1 MNFVSKLKLQYY
13 TTKLKLEMQK
23 KINSA
28 LPLGSIIPFAG
39 SQNKLP
45 NTYLFC
51 DGSEVS
57 RAEYADLFNIIGTMY
72 GEGDGSTTFNLPNL
86 VGRVP
91 VMVNPTDTN
100 MNALGQMIGEKTH
113 TLTTDEIPAHSHA
126 VTGYPIAGNGTSYG
140 LTDGQLQGTSNTGGS
155 RGNLLLGE
163 ASTST
168 CNGQA
173 HNNIQPSLTVN
184 YIIKAKYD
192 AQTVQDLN
200 IYSLDEHR
208 IGTWIDG
215 KPLYRK
221 CFKGVITPGK
231 NVIHG
236 IKNLESVTSLYGTF
250 ADPAT
255 GNAYPV
261 PNARPMH
268 PGVRD
273 VGLWFNTT
281 VIGFEVGSDFK
292 DDNDYSLVIE
302 YTKTTD

>member
-57 RAEYADLFNIIGTMY
+57 RAEYADLFNIIGTVY

-86 VGRVP
+86 AGRVP
-91 VMVNPTDTN
+91 VMVSPTDTN
-100 MNALGQMIGEKTH
+100 MNVLGQMIGEKTH
-113 TLTTDEIPAHSHA
+113 TLTTDEIPAHNHTFDYNNWDLGYTSGSNPM
-126 VTGYPIAGNGTSYG
+126 VYTNITGDLNIKSTK
-140 LTDGQLQGTSNTGGS
+140 NTGGS
-155 RGNLLLGE
+155 
-163 ASTST
+163 
-168 CNGQA
+168 QA
-173 HNNIQPSLTVN
+173 HNNIQPSLVVN

-192 AQTVQDLN
+192 TQTVQDLN

-208 IGTWIDG
+208 IGTWVDG

-221 CFKGVITPGK
+221 CFKGVITPGR
-231 NVIHG
+231 NVSHG

-273 VGLWFNTT
+273 IGLWFNTT
-281 VIGFEVGSDFK
+281 VIGFEIGSDFK
-292 DDNDYSLVIE
+292 DDNNYSLVIE

>member
-51 DGSEVS
+51 DGSGVS
-57 RAEYADLFNIIGTMY
+57 RAEYADLFNIVGTMY

-86 VGRVP
+86 AGRVP
-91 VMVNPTDTN
+91 VMVSPTDTN
-100 MNALGQMIGEKTH
+100 MNVLGQMIGEKTH
-113 TLTTDEIPAHSHA
+113 TLTTDEIPAHNHTFDYNNWDLGYTSGSNSMTYTNI
-126 VTGYPIAGNGTSYG
+126 TGDLNIKSTK
-140 LTDGQLQGTSNTGGS
+140 NTGGS
-155 RGNLLLGE
+155 
-163 ASTST
+163 
-168 CNGQA
+168 QA
-173 HNNIQPSLTVN
+173 HNNIQPSLVVN

-192 AQTVQDLN
+192 TQTVQDLN

-208 IGTWIDG
+208 IGTWVDG

-221 CFKGVITPGK
+221 CFKGVITPGR
-231 NVIHG
+231 NVSHG

-273 VGLWFNTT
+273 IGLWFNTT
-281 VIGFEVGSDFK
+281 VIGFEIGSDFK
-292 DDNDYSLVIE
+292 DDNNYSLVIE

>member
-86 VGRVP
+86 TGRIP

-100 MNALGQMIGEKTH
+100 MNVLGQMIGEKTH
-113 TLTTDEIPAHSHA
+113 VLTVDEIPAHNHTFDYNNWDLGYTSGSNSMTYTNI
-126 VTGYPIAGNGTSYG
+126 TGNLNIKSTK
-140 LTDGQLQGTSNTGGS
+140 NTGGS
-155 RGNLLLGE
+155 
-163 ASTST
+163 
-168 CNGQA
+168 QA
-173 HNNIQPSLTVN
+173 HNNIQPSLVVN

-192 AQTVQDLN
+192 TQTVQDLN

-221 CFKGVITPGK
+221 CFKGVITPGR
-231 NVIHG
+231 NVSHG
-236 IKNLESVTSLYGTF
+236 IKNLESVVSLYGTF

-255 GNAYPV
+255 SNAYPV

-273 VGLWFNTT
+273 IGLWFNTT
-281 VIGFEVGSDFK
+281 VIGFEIGSDFK
-292 DDNDYSLVIE
+292 DDNNYSLVIE

>member
-51 DGSEVS
+51 DGSGVS
-57 RAEYADLFNIIGTMY
+57 RAEYADLFNIVGTMY

-86 VGRVP
+86 AGRVP
-91 VMVNPTDTN
+91 VMVSPTDTN
-100 MNALGQMIGEKTH
+100 MNVLGQMIGEKTH
-113 TLTTDEIPAHSHA
+113 TLTTDEIPAHNHTFDYNNWDLGYTSGSNSMTYTNI
-126 VTGYPIAGNGTSYG
+126 TGDLNIKSTK
-140 LTDGQLQGTSNTGGS
+140 NTGGS
-155 RGNLLLGE
+155 
-163 ASTST
+163 
-168 CNGQA
+168 QA
-173 HNNIQPSLTVN
+173 HNNIQPSPVVN

-192 AQTVQDLN
+192 TQTVQDLN

-208 IGTWIDG
+208 IGTWVDG

-221 CFKGVITPGK
+221 CFKGVITPGR
-231 NVIHG
+231 NVSHG

-261 PNARPMH
+261 PNARPMY

-273 VGLWFNTT
+273 IGLWFNTT
-281 VIGFEVGSDFK
+281 VIGFEIGSDFK
-292 DDNDYSLVIE
+292 DDNNYSLVIE

>member
-45 NTYLFC
+45 STYLFC

-86 VGRVP
+86 TGRVP
-91 VMVNPTDTN
+91 VGSDDSDSSLQ
-100 MNALGQMIGEKTH
+100 ALGNSIGNKVHEHDQNTFYFDH
-113 TLTTDEIPAHSHA
+113 DNTTYIGISNRRKVKGSEVWDLL
-126 VTGYPIAGNGTSYG
+126 YG
-140 LTDGQLQGTSNTGGS
+140 APVSAKS
-155 RGNLLLGE
+155 VA
-163 ASTST
+163 ASTKETTIYATEDASSY
-168 CNGQA
+168 
-173 HNNIQPSLTVN
+173 QPSLVVN

-192 AQTVQDLN
+192 TQTVQDLN

-208 IGTWIDG
+208 IGTWVDG

-221 CFKGVITPGK
+221 CFKGVITPGR
-231 NVIHG
+231 NVSHG
-236 IKNLESVTSLYGTF
+236 INNLESVVSLYGTF

-255 GNAYPV
+255 SNAYPV

-273 VGLWFNTT
+273 IGLWFNTT
-281 VIGFEVGSDFK
+281 VIGFEIGSDFK
-292 DDNDYSLVIE
+292 DDNSYSLVIE

>member
-39 SQNKLP
+39 TKAKLP
-45 NTYLFC
+45 DTYLFC
-51 DGSEVS
+51 DGSGVS
-57 RAEYADLFNIIGTMY
+57 RTEYADLFNIVGTMY

-86 VGRVP
+86 TGRVP

-100 MNALGQMIGEKTH
+100 MNVLGQMIGEKTH
-113 TLTTDEIPAHSHA
+113 TLTTDEMPAHNHTFDYNNWDLGYTSGSNSMTYTNI
-126 VTGYPIAGNGTSYG
+126 TGDLNIKSTK
-140 LTDGQLQGTSNTGGS
+140 NTGGS
-155 RGNLLLGE
+155 
-163 ASTST
+163 
-168 CNGQA
+168 QA
-173 HNNIQPSLTVN
+173 HNNIQPSLVVN

-192 AQTVQDLN
+192 TQTVQDLN

-208 IGTWIDG
+208 IGTWVDG

-221 CFKGVITPGK
+221 CFKGVITPGR
-231 NVIHG
+231 NVSHG
-236 IKNLESVTSLYGTF
+236 INNLESVVSLYGTF

-273 VGLWFNTT
+273 IGLWFNTT
-281 VIGFEVGSDFK
+281 VIGFEIGSDFK
-292 DDNDYSLVIE
+292 DDNSYSLVIE

>member
-1 MNFVSKLKLQYY
+1 
-13 TTKLKLEMQK
+13 MQK

-57 RAEYADLFNIIGTMY
+57 RAEYADLFNIIGTVY

-86 VGRVP
+86 AGRVP
-91 VMVNPTDTN
+91 VMVSPTDTN
-100 MNALGQMIGEKTH
+100 MNVLGQMIGEKTH
-113 TLTTDEIPAHSHA
+113 TLTTDEIPAHNHTFDYNNWDLGYTSGSNSMTYTNI
-126 VTGYPIAGNGTSYG
+126 TGDLNIKSTK
-140 LTDGQLQGTSNTGGS
+140 NTGGS
-155 RGNLLLGE
+155 
-163 ASTST
+163 
-168 CNGQA
+168 QA
-173 HNNIQPSLTVN
+173 HNNIQPSLVVN

-192 AQTVQDLN
+192 TQTVQDLN

-208 IGTWIDG
+208 IGAWVDG

-221 CFKGVITPGK
+221 CFKGVITPGR
-231 NVIHG
+231 NVSHG

-261 PNARPMH
+261 PNARPMY

-273 VGLWFNTT
+273 IGLWFNTT
-281 VIGFEVGSDFK
+281 VIGFEIGSDFK
-292 DDNDYSLVIE
+292 DDNNYSLVIE

>member
-57 RAEYADLFNIIGTMY
+57 RAEYADLFNIIGTVY

-86 VGRVP
+86 AGRVP
-91 VMVNPTDTN
+91 VMVSPTDTN
-100 MNALGQMIGEKTH
+100 MNVLGQMIGEKTH
-113 TLTTDEIPAHSHA
+113 TLTTDEIPAHNHTFDYNNWDLGYTSGSNSMTYTNI
-126 VTGYPIAGNGTSYG
+126 TGDLNIKSTKNI
-140 LTDGQLQGTSNTGGS
+140 GGS
-155 RGNLLLGE
+155 
-163 ASTST
+163 
-168 CNGQA
+168 QA
-173 HNNIQPSLTVN
+173 HNNIQPSLVVN

-192 AQTVQDLN
+192 TQTVQDLN

-208 IGTWIDG
+208 IGTWVDG

-221 CFKGVITPGK
+221 CFKGVITPGR
-231 NVIHG
+231 NVSHG

-273 VGLWFNTT
+273 IGLWFNTT
-281 VIGFEVGSDFK
+281 VIGFEIGSDFK
-292 DDNDYSLVIE
+292 DDNNYSLVIE

>member
-57 RAEYADLFNIIGTMY
+57 RAEYADLFNIIGTVY

-86 VGRVP
+86 AGRVP
-91 VMVNPTDTN
+91 VMASPTDTN
-100 MNALGQMIGEKTH
+100 MNVLGQMIGEKTH
-113 TLTTDEIPAHSHA
+113 TLTTDEIPAHNHTFDYNNWDLGYTSGSNSMTYTNI
-126 VTGYPIAGNGTSYG
+126 TGDLNIKSTKNI
-140 LTDGQLQGTSNTGGS
+140 GGS
-155 RGNLLLGE
+155 
-163 ASTST
+163 
-168 CNGQA
+168 QA
-173 HNNIQPSLTVN
+173 HNNIQPSLVVN

-192 AQTVQDLN
+192 TQTVQDLN

-208 IGTWIDG
+208 IGTWVDG

-221 CFKGVITPGK
+221 CFKGVITPGR
-231 NVIHG
+231 NVSHG

-273 VGLWFNTT
+273 IGLWFNTT
-281 VIGFEVGSDFK
+281 VIGFEIGSDFK
-292 DDNDYSLVIE
+292 DDNNYSLVIE

>member
-39 SQNKLP
+39 TKAKLP
-45 NTYLFC
+45 DTYLFC
-51 DGSEVS
+51 NGNEVS
-57 RAEYADLFNIIGTMY
+57 RTEYADLFNIIGTIY

-91 VMVNPTDTN
+91 VGSDDSDSSLQ
-100 MNALGQMIGEKTH
+100 ALGNSIGNKVHEHDQNTFYFDHNNATYIGISNRRKIRNQT
-113 TLTTDEIPAHSHA
+113 EIWDQLYGTQIA
-126 VTGYPIAGNGTSYG
+126 VKDVA
-140 LTDGQLQGTSNTGGS
+140 
-155 RGNLLLGE
+155 
-163 ASTST
+163 ASTKRAATYITEDASSY
-168 CNGQA
+168 
-173 HNNIQPSLTVN
+173 QPSLVVN

-192 AQTVQDLN
+192 VQTVQDLN

-208 IGTWIDG
+208 IGTWVDG

-221 CFKGVITPGK
+221 CFRGVITPGR
-231 NVIHG
+231 NVSHG
-236 IKNLESVTSLYGTF
+236 INNLESVTSLYGTF
-250 ADPAT
+250 ADPT
-255 GNAYPV
+255 TSNAYPV

-273 VGLWFNTT
+273 IGLWFNTT
-281 VIGFEVGSDFK
+281 VIGFEIGSDFK
-292 DDNDYSLVIE
+292 DANSYSLVIE

>member
-39 SQNKLP
+39 SKAP
-45 NTYLFC
+45 DTYLFC

-57 RAEYADLFNIIGTMY
+57 RTEYADLFNIIGTMY
-72 GEGDGSTTFNLPNL
+72 GEGDGSTTFNLPNMKGRIP
-86 VGRVP
+86 VGS
-91 VMVNPTDTN
+91 NPSDNDFKT
-100 MNALGQMIGEKTH
+100 LGKMIGEKTH
-113 TLTTDEIPAHSHA
+113 TLTTDEMPAHNHTFDYNNWDLGYTSGSNPMTCTNI
-126 VTGYPIAGNGTSYG
+126 TGNLNIKSTK
-140 LTDGQLQGTSNTGGS
+140 NTGGS
-155 RGNLLLGE
+155 
-163 ASTST
+163 
-168 CNGQA
+168 QA
-173 HNNIQPSLTVN
+173 HNNIQPSLIVN

-192 AQTVQDLN
+192 TQTVQDLN

-208 IGTWIDG
+208 IGTWVDG

-221 CFKGVITPGK
+221 CFKGVITPGI
-231 NVIHG
+231 NISHG
-236 IKNLESVTSLYGTF
+236 INNLENVTSLYGTF
-250 ADPAT
+250 ADPAS
-255 GNAYPV
+255 GNAYPA

-273 VGLWFNTT
+273 IGLWFDTT
-281 VIGFEVGSDFK
+281 IIGFEIGSGFK
-292 DDNDYSLVIE
+292 DDNSYSLVIE

>member
-39 SQNKLP
+39 TKAKLP
-45 NTYLFC
+45 DTYLFC

-57 RAEYADLFNIIGTMY
+57 RTEYADLFNIVGTMY

-86 VGRVP
+86 AGRVP
-91 VMVNPTDTN
+91 VMVSPTDTN
-100 MNALGQMIGEKTH
+100 MNVLGQMIGEKTH
-113 TLTTDEIPAHSHA
+113 TLTTDEIPAHNHTFDYNNWDLGYTSGSNSMTYTNI
-126 VTGYPIAGNGTSYG
+126 TGDLNIKSTK
-140 LTDGQLQGTSNTGGS
+140 NTGGS
-155 RGNLLLGE
+155 
-163 ASTST
+163 
-168 CNGQA
+168 QA
-173 HNNIQPSLTVN
+173 HNNIQPSLVVN

-192 AQTVQDLN
+192 VQTVQDLN

-208 IGTWIDG
+208 IGTWVDG

-221 CFKGVITPGK
+221 CFKGVITPGR
-231 NVIHG
+231 NVSHG

-273 VGLWFNTT
+273 IGLWFNTT
-281 VIGFEVGSDFK
+281 VIGFEIGSDFK
-292 DDNDYSLVIE
+292 DDNNYSLVIE

>member
-28 LPLGSIIPFAG
+28 LPLGSIIPFAE

-57 RAEYADLFNIIGTMY
+57 RAEYADLFNIIGTVY

-86 VGRVP
+86 AGRVP
-91 VMVNPTDTN
+91 VMVSPTDTN
-100 MNALGQMIGEKTH
+100 MNVLGQMIGEKTH
-113 TLTTDEIPAHSHA
+113 TLTTDEIPAHNHTFDYNNWDLGYTSGSNPMTYTNI
-126 VTGYPIAGNGTSYG
+126 TGDLNIKSTK
-140 LTDGQLQGTSNTGGS
+140 NTGGS
-155 RGNLLLGE
+155 
-163 ASTST
+163 
-168 CNGQA
+168 QA
-173 HNNIQPSLTVN
+173 HNNIQPSLVVN

-192 AQTVQDLN
+192 TQTVQDLN

-208 IGTWIDG
+208 IGTWVDG

-221 CFKGVITPGK
+221 CFKGVITPGR
-231 NVIHG
+231 NVSHG

-273 VGLWFNTT
+273 IGLWFNTT
-281 VIGFEVGSDFK
+281 VIGFEIGSDFK
-292 DDNDYSLVIE
+292 DDNNYSLVIE

>member
-1 MNFVSKLKLQYY
+1 MNYVSKLKLQYY
-13 TTKLKLEMQK
+13 TTKLKLEMQE

-57 RAEYADLFNIIGTMY
+57 RTEYADLFNIIGTMY

-91 VMVNPTDTN
+91 VGSDDSDSSLQ
-100 MNALGQMIGEKTH
+100 ALGNSIGNKVHEH
-113 TLTTDEIPAHSHA
+113 D
-126 VTGYPIAGNGTSYG
+126 
-140 LTDGQLQGTSNTGGS
+140 QNTFYFD
-155 RGNLLLGE
+155 
-163 ASTST
+163 
-168 CNGQA
+168 
-173 HNNIQPSLTVN
+173 HNNATYVGISNRRKIRNQTEIWDQLYGARIAVKDVAASIKRAAIYITEDASSYQPSLVVN

-192 AQTVQDLN
+192 VQTVQDLN

-208 IGTWIDG
+208 IGTWVDG

-221 CFKGVITPGK
+221 CFKGVITPGR
-231 NVIHG
+231 NVSHG
-236 IKNLESVTSLYGTF
+236 IKNLESVVSLYGTF
-250 ADPAT
+250 ADPVK

-268 PGVRD
+268 PGVHD
-273 VGLWFNTT
+273 IGLWFNTT
-281 VIGFEVGSDFK
+281 VIGFEIGSDFK
-292 DDNDYSLVIE
+292 DDNNYSLVIE

>member
-57 RAEYADLFNIIGTMY
+57 RTEYADLFNIIGTIY

-86 VGRVP
+86 AGRVP
-91 VMVNPTDTN
+91 VMVSPTDTN
-100 MNALGQMIGEKTH
+100 MNVLGQMIGEKTH
-113 TLTTDEIPAHSHA
+113 TLTTDEIPAHNHTFDYNNWDLGYTSGSNSMTYTNI
-126 VTGYPIAGNGTSYG
+126 TGDLNIKSTKNI
-140 LTDGQLQGTSNTGGS
+140 GGS
-155 RGNLLLGE
+155 
-163 ASTST
+163 
-168 CNGQA
+168 QA
-173 HNNIQPSLTVN
+173 HNNIQPSLVVN

-192 AQTVQDLN
+192 TQTVQDLN

-208 IGTWIDG
+208 IGTWVDG

-221 CFKGVITPGK
+221 CFKGVITPGR
-231 NVIHG
+231 NVSHG

-273 VGLWFNTT
+273 IGLWFNTT
-281 VIGFEVGSDFK
+281 VIGFEIGSDFK
-292 DDNDYSLVIE
+292 DDNNYSLVIE

>member
-1 MNFVSKLKLQYY
+1 MNYVSKLKLQYY
-13 TTKLKLEMQK
+13 TTKLKLEMQE

-57 RAEYADLFNIIGTMY
+57 RTEYADLFNIIGTMY

-86 VGRVP
+86 AGRVP

-100 MNALGQMIGEKTH
+100 MNVLGQMIGEKTH
-113 TLTTDEIPAHSHA
+113 TLTTDEMPTHTHMSAH
-126 VTGYPIAGNGTSYG
+126 INNGVKGVADETSVQWHTLLTNG
-140 LTDGQLQGTSNTGGS
+140 LNNQVNWNQYTANSGGS
-155 RGNLLLGE
+155 Q
-163 ASTST
+163 S
-168 CNGQA
+168 
-173 HNNIQPSLTVN
+173 HNNIQPSLVVN

-192 AQTVQDLN
+192 TQTVQDLN

-208 IGTWIDG
+208 IGTWVDG

-221 CFKGVITPGK
+221 CFKGVITPGR
-231 NVIHG
+231 NVSHG

-255 GNAYPV
+255 SNAYPV

-273 VGLWFNTT
+273 IGLWFNTT
-281 VIGFEVGSDFK
+281 VIGFEIGSDFK
-292 DDNDYSLVIE
+292 DDNNYSLVIE